1 MTPKKILVTGGN
13 RGIGFEIC
21 RQLAKMGHQVTLT
34 ARTKDKARQAQEAL
48 AQLGVIVQA
57 EILEVD
63 KPAGFEYFA
72 QKLSDHYPHLDVLI
86 NNAGVLLKDK
96 LDFQSVD
103 EATLQQT
110 FQTNLIGPILLSQ
123 QLIPLLQKSDEGRI
137 VNVSSFLGALSRM
150 GSNYTAYR
158 VSKAALN
165 AFTLHLSMEYP
176 HLKITSCHPGHV
188 QTDMGGDTAPRT
200 IEKGAET
207 PVWLATAPEVLT
219 GKFYFDKEVTDW

>member
-1 MTPKKILVTGGN
+1 MTSKKILVTGGN

-21 RQLAKMGHQVTLT
+21 RQLAKMGHQVILT
-34 ARTKDKARQAQEAL
+34 ARTQDKAHQAQEKL
-48 AQLGVIVQA
+48 VQLGFTVQA
-57 EILEVD
+57 EVLEVD
-63 KPAGFEYFA
+63 KPASFTNFA
-72 QKLSDHYPHLDVLI
+72 QKLSDRYQHLDVLI

-96 LDFQSVD
+96 LSFQSVD
-103 EATLQQT
+103 EAALLQT

-123 QLIPLLQKSDEGRI
+123 QLMPLLQKSDKARI

-150 GSNYTAYR
+150 GENYTAYR

-176 HLKITSCHPGHV
+176 DLLVTSCHPGHV
-188 QTDMGGDTAPRT
+188 QTDMGGTTAPRT

-207 PVWLATAPEVLT
+207 PVWLATAPDLLT